1 MLLKLHTMIGE
12 YLFES
17 DFPKHV
23 KSVYVNG
30 KTYTREEFLKE
41 KENYLSKK
49 KKDQMKSSI

>member
-1 MLLKLHTMIGE
+1 MIGE

-23 KSVYVNG
+23 KSVYCNG

-41 KENYLSKK
+41 KENLILKK
-49 KKDQMKSSI
+49 KQKKDKSKSSV

>member
-1 MLLKLHTMIGE
+1 MIGE
-12 YLFES
+12 YLFNN

-23 KSVYVNG
+23 KSVYVKG
-30 KTYTREEFLKE
+30 KTYIREEFLKE

>member
-1 MLLKLHTMIGE
+1 MIGE
-12 YLFES
+12 HLFNN

-49 KKDQMKSSI
+49 KKNQIKSSI